1 MENFWENVIKYPK
14 FFVLSVAGLIT
25 TILNPILTQ
34 TKKGFLNQLV
44 AFGFLIVSCLIIKN
58 TLSLMFDI

>member
-25 TILNPILTQ
+25 TILNPILAL
-34 TKKGFLNQLV
+34 TKKGFLNQLL
-44 AFGFLIVSCLIIKN
+44 AFGFLILSCLILKN

>member
-25 TILNPILTQ
+25 TILNPILAL
-34 TKKGFLNQLV
+34 TKKGLLNQLL
-44 AFGFLIVSCLIIKN
+44 AFAFLILSCLILKN